1 MSHDSLLR
9 NQYGWRGFVVF
20 ELQQGL
26 VVVVARR
33 SSVIVDLMI
42 KKSLTETSSLV
53 VKEKARG
60 NSSELILS
68 NHLSF
73 QKRVDLPSPIWL
85 HAMPL
90 NIDTSLK
97 ISLHHGEPQGA
108 ML

>member
-33 SSVIVDLMI
+33 SFVIVDLMI

-53 VKEKARG
+53 VKEKALG

-68 NHLSF
+68 SHLSF

-85 HAMPL
+85 HAIPL
-90 NIDTSLK
+90 NIGESL
-97 ISLHHGEPQGA
+97 
-108 ML
+108 